1 MGSSGTVSKG
11 AAGRPA
17 RLRAAFGDFVAPF
30 CLVAGGVLWA
40 LSPLGIR
47 LSEIGFKTPNVFWK
61 LFPSAPLLLGL
72 GLLLLLVT
80 GRDDAGRLGKLAAG
94 AALLGVL
101 LIVAGDVGLF
111 YLRLDDRYIMVA
123 PAYRAFRL
131 GLLVLAAG
139 SLAFGLA
146 ALRDRSWPVLAG
158 LPLVAGAT
166 LGLVGFAADLGSTG
180 AALWMLFG
188 AGWAWAG
195 LALSWTAVRERLR
208 RRAQPR

>member
-1 MGSSGTVSKG
+1 VGSSGTVAKG

-131 GLLVLAAG
+131 GLLVLA
-139 SLAFGLA
+139 
-146 ALRDRSWPVLAG
+146 G